1 MVGGIVVVGSACLFG
16 CQNFTLHFVLVFVLS
31 LLLSLV
37 LVSVAEI
44 DRPFQGP
51 VRVQADAFAF
61 AQQTFA
67 ASAIIS
73 RMQGYTAALTNV
85 F

>member
-1 MVGGIVVVGSACLFG
+1 MKLPGILRGFLVIGYIVVIGSACLFG
-16 CQNFTLHFVLVFVLS
+16 CENFTLHFILVLVLS
-31 LLLSLV
+31 MLLSLV
-37 LVSVAEI
+37 LVSIAEI

-67 ASAIIS
+67 
-73 RMQGYTAALTNV
+73 QLPQ
-85 F
+85 